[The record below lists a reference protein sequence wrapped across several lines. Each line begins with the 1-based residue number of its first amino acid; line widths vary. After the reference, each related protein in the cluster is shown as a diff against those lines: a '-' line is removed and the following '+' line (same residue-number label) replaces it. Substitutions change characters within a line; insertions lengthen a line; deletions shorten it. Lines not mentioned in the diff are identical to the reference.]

1 MVLSNRIHAEVV
13 KTACNWKCM
22 HLLTRFCC
30 KVLFFKLFLALKMS
44 IYYSKLFIIWNHSI
58 VPKIYWQSFRL
69 QLMSCSW
76 PQNHIFKLSDW
87 TKIFTLLFLI
97 FFCAA
102 YLLQET
108 KCSLG
113 SFIPCSLL
121 SPSLASKRLIMS
133 LFRPVLCLQ
142 TSAALHMWSERS
154 M

>member
-1 MVLSNRIHAEVV
+1 MQKWSRQHVIGS
-13 KTACNWKCM
+13 ACIS
-22 HLLTRFCC
+22 LQICC

-76 PQNHIFKLSDW
+76 PQNHIFKLRDW

-97 FFCAA
+97 YFFFFFGAA
-102 YLLQET
+102 CLLQET

-113 SFIPCSLL
+113 SFIPCCLL

-142 TSAALHMWSERS
+142 TSAALHMWRERS
-154 M
+154 T